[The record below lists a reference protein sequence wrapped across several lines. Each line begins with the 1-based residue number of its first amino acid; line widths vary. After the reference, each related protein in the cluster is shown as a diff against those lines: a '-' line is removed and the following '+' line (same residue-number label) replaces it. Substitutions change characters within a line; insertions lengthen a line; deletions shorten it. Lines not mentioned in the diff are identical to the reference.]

1 MKLGYEVG
9 TGSVV
14 DIPVTHTVFSAL
26 TGGGKTEAILR
37 CIDEAVQ
44 AGYDVLAIDAK
55 SKPRDFEGLGH
66 EIRPYISETT
76 EPLLVLHMLESV
88 AKVGLF
94 SRFSTLLD
102 ACIDAKDLQ
111 EALDTLE
118 RIRDDKKRNP
128 RKRDDAKILAYL
140 MRRLVDQVREG
151 NYAPDI
157 TLADGVNVM
166 DVSNLPLGV
175 QELVV
180 DSVFRRLL
188 EGKYSRTVVVLE
200 EAINFIPQAEQTQFE
215 TSARKFIREGR
226 SAQLYLWVSGQ
237 ALTEM
242 DIAVRKQMR
251 VWVLGPQMEEREAE
265 KFRKQVP
272 MKGVTAQEI
281 QKLPTGHFIAAIR
294 RAEEEGGR
302 VETLRV
308 YAQPVWLPDEVAV
321 RISKGTASLKD
332 AWAMK
337 PKSKRQVTHVDDQER
352 KKYEEQIERLKGE
365 LAKAGLAG
373 AKALEPYIEENQ
385 KLKQQMY
392 ELKTKVQE
400 LEQIRL
406 SALRSKTAVSSETV
420 SKTTA
425 QVDVEVLAEE
435 VAAIVEPRIL
445 AKIPRGQVIEV
456 PAKRVILSTFLE
468 GQVKRITE
476 SIMKLPDRGKKFLA
490 YLSAKD
496 DWVSTKQSYTA
507 LFGYSTDYTNVAR
520 AIANTGAIEQ
530 DAHGRSRYCLP
541 KKLKEDL
548 QGQYEI
554 SDQEL
559 AQIHAVL
566 QHEFLGMLSGGSG

>member
-1 MKLGYEVG
+1 MDVKLGYEVG
-9 TGSVV
+9 AGTIV
-14 DIPVTHTVFSAL
+14 DVPVTHTVFSAL

-37 CIDEAVQ
+37 CIDEAVE

-76 EPLLVLHMLESV
+76 DPLLVLHMLESV

-140 MRRLVDQVREG
+140 MRRLVEQVREG
-151 NYAPDI
+151 RYAPDI
-157 TLADGVNVM
+157 TLTKGVNVM

-188 EGKYSRTVVVLE
+188 EGKYTRTVVVLE

-251 VWVLGPQMEEREAE
+251 IWILGPQMEEREAE

-272 MKGVTAQEI
+272 MRGVTAEEI
-281 QKLPTGHFIAAIR
+281 QRLPTGHFIAAIR
-294 RAEEEGGR
+294 RTEEEGGR
-302 VETLRV
+302 VETKRL
-308 YAQPVWLPDEVAV
+308 YAQPTWLPDELAI
-321 RISKGTASLKD
+321 RIAKGQASLTD
-332 AWAMK
+332 AMRFKQK
-337 PKSKRQVTHVDDQER
+337 PRPARAQEEDMDEQER
-352 KKYEEQIERLKGE
+352 KKYEEQIERLKVDYERTDNRRAE
-365 LAKAGLAG
+365 LERQVQDLRAQVQKLEEVRLSSLHAKA
-373 AKALEPYIEENQ
+373 
-385 KLKQQMY
+385 
-392 ELKTKVQE
+392 
-400 LEQIRL
+400 
-406 SALRSKTAVSSETV
+406 AVASETV
-420 SKTTA
+420 SRTTA
-425 QVDVEVLAEE
+425 QVDVEVLAQE

-445 AKIPRGQVIEV
+445 AKIPAGQRIEV
-456 PAKRVILSTFLE
+456 PPPRVVLQGLL
-468 GQVKRITE
+468 GDAVDQVKAKIATLNE
-476 SIMKLPDRGKKFLA
+476 FQKKSLA
-490 YLSAKD
+490 YMAAKKVNLRYGEVVVAVMGYD
-496 DWVSTKQSYTA
+496 SGPHRKMIAPLGETHLAKVDTSNSRVRYVGPEFVGTELRARYDLTEEDVSRVLA
-507 LFGYSTDYTNVAR
+507 
-520 AIANTGAIEQ
+520 AIENEF
-530 DAHGRSRYCLP
+530 AH
-541 KKLKEDL
+541 
-548 QGQYEI
+548 
-554 SDQEL
+554 
-559 AQIHAVL
+559 
-566 QHEFLGMLSGGSG
+566 MLTE

>member
-1 MKLGYEVG
+1 MDVKLGYEVG
-9 TGSVV
+9 TGKPV
-14 DIPVTHTVFSAL
+14 DVPVTHTVFSAL

-37 CIDEAVQ
+37 CIDEAVE
-44 AGYDVLAIDAK
+44 AGYTVLAIDAK
-55 SKPRDFEGLGH
+55 SKPRDFQDLGR

-188 EGKYSRTVVVLE
+188 EGKYARTVVVLE

-226 SAQLYLWVSGQ
+226 SAQLFLWVSGQ

-251 VWVLGPQMEEREAE
+251 IWVLGPQMEEREAE

-272 MKGVTAQEI
+272 MRGVTAQEI
-281 QKLPTGHFIAAIR
+281 QRLPTGHFIAAIR
-294 RAEEEGGR
+294 RSEEEGGR
-302 VETLRV
+302 VETKRV
-308 YAQPVWLPDEVAV
+308 YAQPTWLPDEVAI
-321 RISKGTASLKD
+321 RIAEGHASLKD
-332 AWAMK
+332 AMQFKRKRA
-337 PKSKRQVTHVDDQER
+337 PKRQEQDMDEQER
-352 KKYEEQIERLKGE
+352 KKYQEQIDKLETDYERTKQRRAE
-365 LAKAGLAG
+365 LERQVQDLRD
-373 AKALEPYIEENQ
+373 
-385 KLKQQMY
+385 KLQQ
-392 ELKTKVQE
+392 

-406 SALRSKTAVSSETV
+406 SSLHAKAALSSETV

-445 AKIPRGQVIEV
+445 AKIPAGQRVEV
-456 PAKRVILSTFLE
+456 PPPRAILQGFAAQAL
-468 GQVKRITE
+468 GRIKNE
-476 SIMKLPDRGKKFLA
+476 IGALSGRQKKVLA
-490 YLSAKD
+490 YLAAKKIQMRLTPLED
-496 DWVSTKQSYTA
+496 AVFGSHNGDLNKELRSMEATGLVKWNVPQAAMRYSGKELVASLA
-507 LFGYSTDYTNVAR
+507 LDYDMTEEDQERVLA
-520 AIANTGAIEQ
+520 AIENEFAHMFSG
-530 DAHGRSRYCLP
+530 DA
-541 KKLKEDL
+541 E
-548 QGQYEI
+548 
-554 SDQEL
+554 
-559 AQIHAVL
+559 
-566 QHEFLGMLSGGSG
+566 

>member
-9 TGSVV
+9 TGAIV
-14 DIPVTHTVFSAL
+14 DVPVTHTVFSAL

-55 SKPRDFEGLGH
+55 SKPRDFDGLGH
-66 EIRPYISETT
+66 EVRPYISETT
-76 EPLLVLHMLESV
+76 EPLLVLHMLESI

-118 RIRDDKKRNP
+118 RIRDDRKRNP

-151 NYAPDI
+151 NYATDI
-157 TLADGVNVM
+157 TLSKGVNVM

-188 EGKYSRTVVVLE
+188 EGKYRHTVVVLE

-251 VWVLGPQMEEREAE
+251 IWVLGPQMEEREAE

-272 MKGVTAQEI
+272 MRGVTAEEI
-281 QKLPTGHFIAAIR
+281 QRLPTGHFIAAIR
-294 RAEEEGGR
+294 RSEEEGGR
-302 VETLRV
+302 VETKRL
-308 YAQPVWLPDEVAV
+308 YAQPTWLPDELA
-321 RISKGTASLKD
+321 IKIAKGQASLTD
-332 AWAMK
+332 AMRFKQK
-337 PKSKRQVTHVDDQER
+337 PRPARAKGVDMDEQER
-352 KKYEEQIERLKGE
+352 KKYEERIES
-365 LAKAGLAG
+365 
-373 AKALEPYIEENQ
+373 LETD
-385 KLKQQMY
+385 Y
-392 ELKTKVQE
+392 ERTEQRRVE
-400 LEQIRL
+400 LERQVQDLRAKLEQLEGIRL
-406 SALRSKTAVSSETV
+406 SALRSKAALSSETV

-425 QVDVEVLAEE
+425 QVDVEVIAEE

-445 AKIPRGQVIEV
+445 AKIPVGQRIEV
-456 PAKRVILSTFLE
+456 PPKRVVLQGFSAQALERMKSQIGSLS
-468 GQVKRITE
+468 QRQ
-476 SIMKLPDRGKKFLA
+476 KKALA
-490 YLSAKD
+490 YLAAKGIQVRLTPLED
-496 DWVSTKQSYTA
+496 AIFGSHNGDLNKELRAMESTGLVKWNASQAKIYYTGA
-507 LFGYSTDYTNVAR
+507 DLVAGMATDYDLTAEDQERVLA
-520 AIANTGAIEQ
+520 AIENEF
-530 DAHGRSRYCLP
+530 AHLVV
-541 KKLKEDL
+541 E
-548 QGQYEI
+548 
-554 SDQEL
+554 
-559 AQIHAVL
+559 
-566 QHEFLGMLSGGSG
+566 